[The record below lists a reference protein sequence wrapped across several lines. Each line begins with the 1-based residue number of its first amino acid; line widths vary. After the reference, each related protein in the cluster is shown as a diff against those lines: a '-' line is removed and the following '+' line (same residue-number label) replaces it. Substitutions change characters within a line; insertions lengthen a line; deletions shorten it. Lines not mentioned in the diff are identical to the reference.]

1 MSAVLTAEQA
11 LKLVGEIFV
20 YHMPFN
26 RALGMELERYEKE
39 FAQLAFKNQPM
50 MVGNWAQSILHG
62 GVIASA
68 LDVAAGLVCVG
79 STLTRH
85 ETISEDELRQ
95 RLSRMGTIDLR
106 VDYLRPAGA
115 SVLLLLVACCVQAI
129 KSPSPALNYTMKNSF
144 ILPVPPPPIW

>member
-1 MSAVLTAEQA
+1 MSATLTAEET

-26 RALGMELERYEKE
+26 RALGLELERYEKD
-39 FAQLAFKNQPM
+39 FAQLSFNNQPM

-85 ETISEDELRQ
+85 DTINEDELRQ
-95 RLSRMGTIDLR
+95 RNRHLYGGLR
-106 VDYLRPAGA
+106 RQIRVK
-115 SVLLLLVACCVQAI
+115 LLHFFVTDFPDGC
-129 KSPSPALNYTMKNSF
+129 
-144 ILPVPPPPIW
+144 

>member
-1 MSAVLTAEQA
+1 MSELTAEAA

-26 RALGMELERYEKE
+26 RALGLELERYEKA
-39 FAQLAFKNQPM
+39 FAQLSFNNQPM

-85 ETISEDELRQ
+85 DTINEEELRQ
-95 RLSRMGTIDLR
+95 RLSRMGRCKPGTINNI
-106 VDYLRPAGA
+106 Y
-115 SVLLLLVACCVQAI
+115 SLLLPYIPGDTATQA
-129 KSPSPALNYTMKNSF
+129 K
-144 ILPVPPPPIW
+144 PITHRGIYHGKTGGI

>member
-1 MSAVLTAEQA
+1 MSELTAEAA

-26 RALGMELERYEKE
+26 RALGLELERYEKA
-39 FAQLAFKNQPM
+39 FAQLSFNNQPM

-79 STLTRH
+79 STLPAMTPSTKKNCASGFPVW
-85 ETISEDELRQ
+85 EPSTCA
-95 RLSRMGTIDLR
+95 R
-106 VDYLRPAGA
+106 V
-115 SVLLLLVACCVQAI
+115 
-129 KSPSPALNYTMKNSF
+129 
-144 ILPVPPPPIW
+144 